1 MNHNDSKRQIVDLIS
16 KWNAGNITLGELDDA
31 LESILEKV
39 RLEGEAEGLRIA
51 KQALRE
57 LLGESKHE

>member
-16 KWNAGNITLGELDDA
+16 KWDAGNITLGELDDA
-31 LESILEKV
+31 LNSILEKV
-39 RLEGEAEGLRIA
+39 RLEGEAEGLR

-57 LLGESKHE
+57 QLGESNE